1 MGGGVDERITQEW
14 GVRSS
19 RIYDGDPASLPA
31 VRSLVTNRWQM
42 QNLQNDLNVIRAL
55 LCEVKGTPNW
65 YDVYSR
71 APAHFLG
78 TYADE
83 AAIIAAHPTANSGDT
98 ANNLDTGTM
107 WYWDGAAWADSTIA
121 TTGGLTGPAASTA
134 RHVAIFFDA
143 SGNVIADGGIPYP
156 VRSGRVPLG
165 NTDFSDFEHILVP
178 VGKKLLFI
186 GGGVS
191 LVGGGDATDIKLQI
205 LNVTDATTIVET
217 NGVGGEDYTNK
228 EAVAGKYVAFRLINE
243 TGVVATVEACAWVSA
258 LLVDVAP

>member
-1 MGGGVDERITQEW
+1 MKDERPDQRW
-14 GVRSS
+14 GMRSS
-19 RIYDGDPASLPA
+19 YKYLDNPATLPA
-31 VRSLVTNRWQM
+31 DRSLLESPNQM
-42 QNLQNDLNVIRAL
+42 QSLQGDMNAL
-55 LCEVKGTPNW
+55 RTMVREIKGTPHW
-65 YDVYSR
+65 YDLYSR

-107 WYWDGAAWADSTIA
+107 WYWSGLAWVDSTVA

-143 SGNVIADGGIPYP
+143 SGNVLADGGIPYP
-156 VRSGRVPLG
+156 VRSGRVPLSD
-165 NTDFSDFEHILVP
+165 TDYADFEHIVVP

-191 LVGGGDATDIKLQI
+191 LVGGGDATGIKLQI

-217 NGVGGEDYTNK
+217 DGVGGEDYTNK
-228 EAVAGKYVAFRLINE
+228 EAVATKYVAFRLINE
-243 TGVVATVEACAWVSA
+243 TGVAVTVEACAWVSA